1 MSLLKTI
8 GSSGQISLGK
18 EYAGSQVIVD
28 QPSPG
33 VWIIKVGQF
42 VPNNEAWLHEPE
54 TQQKLDK
61 AIALAEKTSPKETD
75 LNELKKEL
83 GSES

>member
-1 MSLLKTI
+1 MSTLKTI

-18 EYAGSQVIVD
+18 EYAGCQVIVD
-28 QPSPG
+28 KTGPG
-33 VWIIKVGQF
+33 VWTIKVGQF
-42 VPNNEAWLHEPE
+42 VPNNEAGLHEPE

-61 AIALAEKTSPKETD
+61 AIAWAEKTSPKETD
-75 LNELKKEL
+75 LNELKKGL